1 MKTIVISAT
10 RQKNP
15 QETLLYKS
23 LIPLCDKAKFQ
34 FHFYTENTKGL
45 SQVYNQALNE
55 YKDFDCHVF
64 IHDDVYLDDAF
75 FADKLEDGFSQFD
88 IIGVAGGINPV
99 LKAPTLWHLMCGRE
113 NLRGAAGH
121 FLPDNNAIHITA
133 FGPSP
138 ARVALLDGLL
148 LAVNSKKVAAAG
160 WKFNENYNFH
170 LYDIASCIDA
180 NKKKLKCGVL
190 PIHVIHQS
198 PGLRDYNDPTFQKNQ
213 NQFLKEYCA

>member
-1 MKTIVISAT
+1 
-10 RQKNP
+10 
-15 QETLLYKS
+15 
-23 LIPLCDKAKFQ
+23 
-34 FHFYTENTKGL
+34 
-45 SQVYNQALNE
+45 
-55 YKDFDCHVF
+55 
-64 IHDDVYLDDAF
+64 
-75 FADKLEDGFSQFD
+75 
-88 IIGVAGGINPV
+88 
-99 LKAPTLWHLMCGRE
+99 MCGRE

-213 NQFLKEYCA
+213 NQFLKEYCAWFVLKFSL